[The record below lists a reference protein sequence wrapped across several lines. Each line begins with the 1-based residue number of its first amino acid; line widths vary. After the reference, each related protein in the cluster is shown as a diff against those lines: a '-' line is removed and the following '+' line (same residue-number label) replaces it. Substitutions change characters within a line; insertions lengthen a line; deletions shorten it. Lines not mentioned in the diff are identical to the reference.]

1 MKKPRSANEM
11 AKTIRHVWEINP
23 VTRIVKDKKK
33 YTRKRKHK
41 NKEEEIWVL
50 KIKHP
55 EKLDSMPFY
64 LCLGFLLWFLY
75 LHLFIVYI
83 G

>member
-11 AKTIRHVWEINP
+11 VKTIRHVWEINP

-41 NKEEEIWVL
+41 NKEEEI
-50 KIKHP
+50 
-55 EKLDSMPFY
+55 
-64 LCLGFLLWFLY
+64 
-75 LHLFIVYI
+75 
-83 G
+83 